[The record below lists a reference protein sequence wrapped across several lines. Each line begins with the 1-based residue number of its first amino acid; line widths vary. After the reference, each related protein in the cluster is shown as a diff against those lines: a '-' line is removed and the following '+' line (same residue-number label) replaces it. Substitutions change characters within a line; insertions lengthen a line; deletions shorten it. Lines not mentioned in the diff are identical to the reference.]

1 MADHVLIVVVFN
13 VRREANTAGRN
24 VDDPRKILPLLLLT
38 SILATRGG
46 SVLHRAATIRFLVIE
61 SNHS

>member
-13 VRREANTAGRN
+13 VRREANAAGRN
-24 VDDPRKILPLLLLT
+24 VDDHRGILPLLLLT
-38 SILATRGG
+38 SIPETRGG
-46 SVLHRAATIRFLVIE
+46 SVLLRAATIRFLDTE